1 MLLSGAGKWKNA
13 LQKFIP
19 NLAEL
24 INWFSNHTL
33 IEIDR
38 CSPLELLKLQEN
50 LKRTTERDGIRFV
63 YGKGKQKTEIQ
74 KLYDELELCGSRLM
88 EYKE

>member
-1 MLLSGAGKWKNA
+1 M
-13 LQKFIP
+13 
-19 NLAEL
+19 AEL

-88 EYKE
+88 AVSYTHLWPLRLWLRWEQAI

>member
-1 MLLSGAGKWKNA
+1 M
-13 LQKFIP
+13 
-19 NLAEL
+19 
-24 INWFSNHTL
+24 
-33 IEIDR
+33 
-38 CSPLELLKLQEN
+38 SPLELLKLQEN

>member
-1 MLLSGAGKWKNA
+1 MR
-13 LQKFIP
+13 
-19 NLAEL
+19 
-24 INWFSNHTL
+24 INNYTTKVHTQLGRTYQLVSNHTL

>member
-1 MLLSGAGKWKNA
+1 M
-13 LQKFIP
+13 
-19 NLAEL
+19 AEL

-74 KLYDELELCGSRLM
+74 KLYDELELCGSRLYFIM
-88 EYKE
+88 PGVFIPTPNSRKTSVFS

>member
-1 MLLSGAGKWKNA
+1 M
-13 LQKFIP
+13 
-19 NLAEL
+19 AEL

-74 KLYDELELCGSRLM
+74 KLYDERELCGSRLM